1 MSELFL
7 SAVNMS
13 ISASWLILAVLACR
27 LVLRKAPKWVNVF
40 LWGIVAARLLF
51 PFSIESALSL
61 IPSAETI
68 RPGIMTD
75 AVPTID
81 SGIPAINNTVN
92 PVISQTFAPAPAAG
106 ANPLQIWIPVL
117 AAVWAAGI
125 AVLFAYT
132 AVSYWRLRGKVD
144 AAVLIRDNIFWSE
157 NVSSPFVL
165 GVVKPK
171 IYLPFQMDGQD
182 MVHVVAHE
190 QAHLRRGDHWWKPLG
205 FLLLTVY
212 WFNPLMWLAYV
223 LLCRDIELACDEK
236 VIKELGKEQRADYT
250 QALLNCS
257 AGRRMIAACPLAFG
271 EVGVKERVKTVMKY
285 KKPAF
290 WIVVLAVMVCTIVA
304 VCFLTDP
311 VAADDTANKGGNNVE
326 GTANKRENSVVKWFD
341 YVEAPEELPWE
352 GYLETNCPEFP
363 DVTFR
368 WSYGTVRAVTK
379 TGTVELYT
387 GMPVWSVYFYDLTG
401 DGLPELC
408 STLSYGSGLIDNR
421 VRVYDYANGVC
432 YELEDRGTYD
442 YTLRLDNEDGCLY
455 VDKKIYD
462 YFSNGSGELVSS
474 GRLTFSG
481 GYLHIVESS
490 PPAQETGPV
499 APTGTPTEAP
509 TGAPAEG
516 FSLNAD
522 LLSELGMSYL
532 QLSEKYGG
540 VLGGFENTWN
550 FGGYGRYAWKI
561 VGYEWDYTVFEDMTT
576 AGGCNWI
583 DGVSPE
589 ELFSGVSY
597 PISFEDLENRYG
609 FIPISISDEAT
620 MSDLY
625 WSEFRLPMYDN
636 VTYIVGTWEYG
647 LIDTNT
653 SGVLSLNV
661 DCREAQPLIVE

>member
-7 SAVNMS
+7 KAVNMS
-13 ISASWLILAVLACR
+13 ISASWLILAVLICR
-27 LVLRKAPKWVNVF
+27 AVFKKAPKWINVL
-40 LWGIVAARLLF
+40 LWGIVAVRLLF

-61 IPSAETI
+61 IPSAETVG
-68 RPGIMTD
+68 PGIMTD
-75 AVPTID
+75 AAPTID
-81 SGIPAINNTVN
+81 TGIPVIDNAVN
-92 PVISQTFAPAPAAG
+92 PVFSQAFAPSPAVSE
-106 ANPLQIWIPVL
+106 NPLQIWVPVL
-117 AAVWAAGI
+117 AAVWAAG
-125 AVLFAYT
+125 AAALLAYT
-132 AVSYWRLRGKVD
+132 AVSYWRLRRKVD
-144 AAVLIRDNIFWSE
+144 TAVLFRDNIFQSE

-165 GVVKPK
+165 GVVRPR
-171 IYLPFQMDGQD
+171 IYLPFSMDGQD
-182 MVHVVAHE
+182 LVHVAAHE
-190 QAHLRRGDHWWKPLG
+190 RAHLRRGDHWWKPLG
-205 FLLLTVY
+205 FLLLAVY

-236 VIKELGKEQRADYT
+236 VIRELDSEQRADYT
-250 QALLNCS
+250 QALLHCS

-271 EVGVKERVKTVMKY
+271 EIGVKERVKSVMNY

-290 WIVVLAVMVCTIVA
+290 WIVILAVIACTVVA

-311 VAADDTANKGGNNVE
+311 VAADDTANKGENNAE
-326 GTANKRENSVVKWFD
+326 NTANQRENSVVKWFD
-341 YVEAPEELPWE
+341 YVEAPEELPWD
-352 GYLETNCPEFP
+352 GYFETSRPEFP

-368 WSYGTVRAVTK
+368 CSYAAVSAVTK

-387 GMPVWSVYFYDLTG
+387 GMPIWSVYFHDLTG

-408 STLSYGSGLIDNR
+408 STLSFGSGMIDNR
-421 VRVYDYANGVC
+421 VLIYDYANGVS

-442 YTLRLDNEDGCLY
+442 YTLRLDSEDGCLY
-455 VDKKIYD
+455 VDKKVYAGD
-462 YFSNGSGELVSS
+462 ELVSS
-474 GRLTFSG
+474 GRLVFSD
-481 GYLHIVESS
+481 GYLYIVESGQPAES
-490 PPAQETGPV
+490 DPPAEETDPV
-499 APTGTPTEAP
+499 TP
-509 TGAPAEG
+509 TGAPTEVL
-516 FSLNAD
+516 SLNAD

-561 VGYEWDYTVFEDMTT
+561 VGHEWDYTVFEDMTT

-597 PISFEDLENRYG
+597 PLSFEDLENRYG

-620 MSDLY
+620 LSDLY

-636 VTYIVGTWEYG
+636 VTYLVGTWEYG

-661 DCREAQPLIVE
+661 DCREARPVIVE